1 MLKELSIKNFAII
14 DDLSVSFSQGLT
26 VLSGETGAGKSI
38 IINAVNL
45 ILGTRASAR
54 LIRTGT
60 DTAEIGAFFEINERS
75 PAGKILKNNDLYS
88 EDGLL
93 IRRIISRND
102 RHKIYINGSIATIQ
116 MLAAITEN
124 LASISGQH
132 AHQGLLKEDQH
143 LLLLDQFGNLMKLRE
158 TLTNK
163 YLQIT
168 PLIRKL
174 KNSKSKKQN
183 QADQI
188 ELLEFQKIEIESA
201 DLSPGEDELLELERL
216 RIKNSELL
224 LKTSKECQQ
233 VLYTMDGSISETLYE
248 LKSKLDK
255 ASEIDTN
262 LLPSSEEIND
272 IVYRIEDLADTLR
285 NYEQTIDSDNGRLET
300 IEERIDFI
308 TILKRKY
315 GGNNGT
321 LEDID
326 RHYQKICSELSDVK
340 NLSGNIEEIE
350 AELSEKYQEI
360 VSIADELSS
369 KRKIAADKFARK
381 VEKELKN
388 LEMANTKFK
397 VDITDIPADNT
408 HEKWLTIKHRLIC
421 ETGTD
426 KAVFM
431 ISPNVG
437 EEMKPLSKTASG
449 GELSRIILALKAI
462 LARNDSVAT
471 IVFDEVDAGIGG
483 GIAEVVGKKIQELSR
498 VHQVLCITHLPQ
510 IAKFGDNHYKIE
522 KNVSKG
528 RTSTSI
534 TRLNKNDKIS
544 ELARML
550 GGVEITDATLNHAKE
565 MLNTLET

>member
-1 MLKELSIKNFAII
+1 MLRELSIKNFAII
-14 DDLSVSFSQGLT
+14 DDLSVSFSEGLT

-60 DTAEIGAFFEINERS
+60 DNAEIEAFFDIDEKS
-75 PAGKILKNNDLYS
+75 PASKILKNNDLFS
-88 EDGLL
+88 DDGLL

-143 LLLLDQFGNLMKLRE
+143 LLLLDQFGNLIKLRDTVTE
-158 TLTNK
+158 K
-163 YLQIT
+163 YHQIT
-168 PLIRKL
+168 PLIKKL
-174 KNSKSKKQN
+174 KASKTRQQN

-188 ELLEFQKIEIESA
+188 ELLEFQKKEIEQA
-201 DLSPGEDELLELERL
+201 DISPGEDELLELERIRL
-216 RIKNSELL
+216 KNSELL
-224 LKTSKECQQ
+224 MQTAKECQQ
-233 VLYTMDGSISETLYE
+233 ALYTMDGSISETLYE

-255 ASEIDTN
+255 AVEIDSN
-262 LLPSSEEIND
+262 LSPSSDEIND
-272 IVYRIEDLADTLR
+272 IVYRIEDLSGALR
-285 NYEQTIDSDNGRLET
+285 DYEQSIETDNNRLET
-300 IEERIDFI
+300 IEDRIDLI
-308 TILKRKY
+308 NQLKRKH
-315 GGNNGT
+315 GGSSGT
-321 LEDID
+321 LADVD
-326 RHYQKICSELSDVK
+326 RHYKKICHELSDVQ
-340 NLSGNIEEIE
+340 NLSGNIEIIE
-350 AELSEKYQEI
+350 AELSGLYKEM
-360 VSIADELSS
+360 VTTAVELSA
-369 KRKIAADKFARK
+369 KRHKSAEKFARQ

-388 LEMANTKFK
+388 LEMLNTKFK
-397 VDITDIPADNT
+397 VHITDIPSENDQDN
-408 HEKWLTIKHRLIC
+408 WLSTENKLIV

-437 EEMKPLSKTASG
+437 EDMKPLSKTASG

-462 LARNDSVAT
+462 LAQNDSVAT

-483 GIAEVVGKKIQELSR
+483 GIAEVVGKKIHELSR

-510 IAKFGDNHYKIE
+510 IAKFGDNHYQIK

-534 TRLNKNDKIS
+534 NRLNTEEKIG

-565 MLNTLET
+565 MLNQR